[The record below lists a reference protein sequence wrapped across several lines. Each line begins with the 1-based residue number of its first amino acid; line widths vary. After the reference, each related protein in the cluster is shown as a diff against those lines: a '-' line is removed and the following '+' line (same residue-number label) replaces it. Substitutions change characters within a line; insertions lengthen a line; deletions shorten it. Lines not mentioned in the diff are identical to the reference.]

1 MSERKE
7 NTGFSTLEEMRDGLA
22 NFTKNKDKKE
32 KSSFSAVEIFAKKGV
47 DEENNKEKKYLL
59 NENNQDTLEFKKVK
73 LESVNL
79 NEEKA
84 SLEVKD
90 SNDEALQELSD
101 AEKKRA
107 SQKKLEEFLNGGKG
121 NIYSN
126 LNRGDNPSL
135 FQTSVFENASKITAE
150 NAKDFKYAETI
161 STQVGIQQKL
171 KEQRNKK
178 TGEFKLRWEE
188 KTQSKVRP
196 LYADAPDEKSEK
208 SDELII
214 DNIGKERE
222 PDELEY
228 RSKKDRQEVLDYLKK
243 FKADS
248 LVSVIGM
255 GILAAISL
263 VWICLLFFAP
273 TYIPAVF
280 TPSSGIIYLTIWV
293 IFIGVSLSLSHDI
306 LQNGLKGIISF
317 KANCDTPVSLAVAVS
332 LLQLLIFYFSGSRM
346 VFDQN
351 VFIMA
356 PVAIECLF
364 FHNIG
369 RYLLAR
375 RAKSQFCYLT
385 RKGARIYA
393 ASILDGEELAEAFT
407 RGRVNDRP
415 YVGVNR
421 KTDFMSDFMY
431 YTFLEDFADK
441 IGYFAAPIG
450 FCFSILSFV
459 FSLFFTNDFWLSFTI
474 FAAALVI
481 IGFSSTIVGVQ
492 TPIFLSR
499 DSLNGVGAGA
509 LSYEAAAEFGSLN
522 AIITSAQKLFPKGT
536 VEFCGMRMFNG
547 FPIDKSIIN
556 ATSILRSSNSILSDM
571 FMEILLWRTDIL
583 KPVDSVL
590 FEDGLGVSGWADN
603 LHITIGNREMMINHN
618 VSVPSVE
625 EEKKL
630 CSQGADIIYV
640 SISGE
645 LAAAFIFKLSVDL
658 EIKEIIDNLLEN
670 NMVLVVQTVDSVITA
685 EKLSDVYQID
695 EEMFK
700 ILPAK
705 FHKAYRKQTEPIE
718 KFGSPIFNNGSLKS
732 FVLSLICAKKLK
744 KTVLVNMG
752 MAISAAAI
760 GVVLV
765 LLFGIT
771 KQLQFFSALPIFLLM
786 AIVNALIFAI
796 SSIRKF

>member
-7 NTGFSTLEEMRDGLA
+7 DAGFLTLEDMRDGLQ
-22 NFTKNKDKKE
+22 NFAKNAYKKDE
-32 KSSFSAVEIFAKKGV
+32 SPFSAVEKFAQTTV
-47 DEENNKEKKYLL
+47 DEGNRGKEYFIDSCK
-59 NENNQDTLEFKKVK
+59 EDTLEFEKVE
-73 LESVNL
+73 LESIKSDDTQTLTEPKNL
-79 NEEKA
+79 
-84 SLEVKD
+84 
-90 SNDEALQELSD
+90 NDEALQELSEI
-101 AEKKRA
+101 EKKRA
-107 SQKKLEEFLNGGKG
+107 SQKKLEKFLSEGKRDV
-121 NIYSN
+121 YSN
-126 LNRGDNPSL
+126 LDREANPSL
-135 FQTSVFENASKITAE
+135 FQTSVFENANKLTVE
-150 NAKDFKYAETI
+150 NAKEFKDTETVP
-161 STQVGIQQKL
+161 TQVNIRQKI
-171 KEQRNKK
+171 KEQRKKK
-178 TGEFKLRWEE
+178 TEEFKLKWEE
-188 KTQSKVRP
+188 KSHVKARP
-196 LYADAPDEKSEK
+196 LYADEPDKKIEK
-208 SDELII
+208 SDELVI
-214 DNIGKERE
+214 DNIEKERE

-228 RSKKDRQEVLDYLKK
+228 RSKEDRQEVLDYLKK

-255 GILAAISL
+255 GFLASISFI
-263 VWICLLFFAP
+263 WTSLLFFAESYLP
-273 TYIPAVF
+273 DVF
-280 TPSSGIIYLTIWV
+280 TPRSSISYLTIWMV
-293 IFIGVSLSLSHDI
+293 FIGISLSLNYDVI
-306 LQNGLKGIISF
+306 QNGFKGLISL
-317 KANCDTPVSLAVAVS
+317 KANCDTPVSLAVAGS
-332 LLQLLIFYFSGSRM
+332 LLQILVFYFSGSRM
-346 VFDQN
+346 MFDQN

-385 RKGARIYA
+385 RKGAKIYA

-450 FCFSILSFV
+450 FCFSILSFI

-474 FAAALVI
+474 FTAALTL
-481 IGFSSTIVGVQ
+481 IGFSSTIIGVQ
-492 TPIFLSR
+492 VPLFLSR
-499 DSLNGVGAGA
+499 DSLNCVGAGA
-509 LSYEAAAEFGSLN
+509 LGYEAAAEFGSLN
-522 AIITSAQKLFPKGT
+522 AAIISAHKLFPKGT

-556 ATSILRSSNSILSDM
+556 AASVLCSSNSILSDM
-571 FMEILLWRTDIL
+571 FMEILMWRTDFL
-583 KPVDSVL
+583 KPVDSIL
-590 FEDGLGVSGWADN
+590 FEDGLGVSGWVDN
-603 LHITIGNREMMINHN
+603 HHIAIGNRELMINHN
-618 VSVPSVE
+618 IFVPSFE
-625 EEKKL
+625 EEAKL
-630 CSQGADIIYV
+630 CPNGADIIYV

-645 LAAAFIFKLSVDL
+645 LAAAFVFKLSADS
-658 EIKEIIDNLLEN
+658 ETKELIDRLLEN
-670 NMVLVVQTVDSVITA
+670 NIILVAQTVDAVITA
-685 EKLSDVYQID
+685 KKLSDIYHID

-705 FHKAYRKQTEPIE
+705 FHKAYRKQTEPTK
-718 KFGSPIFNNGSLKS
+718 KFGSPIFNNGSFKS
-732 FVLSLICAKKLK
+732 FALSLICVKKLK
-744 KTVLVNMG
+744 KTVLINMG

-760 GVVLV
+760 GIVLV

-771 KQLQFFSALPIFLLM
+771 KQLQFFSVLPIFLLM

>member
-7 NTGFSTLEEMRDGLA
+7 NAGFSTLEEMRDGLA
-22 NFTKNKDKKE
+22 NFAENADKKE
-32 KSSFSAVEIFAKKGV
+32 KSSFSSVESFAKKGV

-59 NENNQDTLEFKKVK
+59 NENKQDTLEFKKVK
-73 LESVNL
+73 LKSVKL
-79 NEEKA
+79 DEEKA

-107 SQKKLEEFLNGGKG
+107 SKKKLEEFLSGGKG

-126 LNRGDNPSL
+126 LNREDKPSL
-135 FQTSVFENASKITAE
+135 FQTSVFESANKITAE
-150 NAKDFKYAETI
+150 NAKEFKDTETA
-161 STQVGIQQKL
+161 STQVDIRQNL
-171 KEQRNKK
+171 KERRKK
-178 TGEFKLRWEE
+178 KAEEFKLKWEE
-188 KTQSKVRP
+188 KSQAQVRP

-214 DNIGKERE
+214 DNTGKERE

-228 RSKKDRQEVLDYLKK
+228 RTKEDRQEVLDYLKK

-263 VWICLLFFAP
+263 VWTCLLFFAP
-273 TYIPAVF
+273 AYIPAVF

-293 IFIGVSLSLSHDI
+293 VFIGVSLSLSRDI
-306 LQNGLKGIISF
+306 FQNGLKGIISF

-346 VFDQN
+346 TFDQN

-375 RAKSQFCYLT
+375 RAKSQFCYLSA
-385 RKGARIYA
+385 KNAKIYA
-393 ASILDGEELAEAFT
+393 SSVLDSEDLAEAFT

-415 YVGVNR
+415 RVGVNR

-431 YTFLEDFADK
+431 YTFLEDFSDR
-441 IGYFAAPIG
+441 IGYFTAPIG
-450 FCFSILSFV
+450 FCFSILFFI
-459 FSLFFTNDFWLSFTI
+459 FSLFFTNDFWRSFTI
-474 FAAALVI
+474 FTAVLTL
-481 IGFSSTIVGVQ
+481 IGFSSSIVGIQ
-492 TPIFLSR
+492 TPLFLSR
-499 DSLNGVGAGA
+499 DSLNGVGAGV
-509 LSYEAAAEFGSLN
+509 LGYEAAAEFGELN
-522 AIITSAQKLFPKGT
+522 AAIISAQKLFPKGT

-556 ATSILRSSNSILSDM
+556 AASVLRSSNSILSDM

-603 LHITIGNREMMINHN
+603 LHITIGNRELMINHN

-625 EEKKL
+625 EEEKL

-645 LAAAFIFKLSVDL
+645 LAAAFVFKLSADL
-658 EIKEIIDNLLEN
+658 ETKEIIDNLLEN
-670 NMVLVVQTVDSVITA
+670 NIVLVVQTVDSVITA
-685 EKLSDVYQID
+685 EKLSDIYQMD

-732 FVLSLICAKKLK
+732 FVLSLICAKRLK
-744 KTVLVNMG
+744 KTVLINMG
-752 MAISAAAI
+752 ASISTTVI
-760 GVVLV
+760 GVILV
-765 LLFGIT
+765 LLLGVT
-771 KQLQFFSALPIFLLM
+771 NQLQFFSALPMFLLIAM
-786 AIVNALIFAI
+786 VNILIFAI